1 MTVLY
6 ALVITI
12 LLFYFAIGIGTA
24 IKFSDSMRARFLM
37 KFVFILPFQTIALFF
52 AILRKI
58 LSSRQLQGGKKLPQI
73 LWFQLRLF
81 FIGFLVCLKFMPV
94 FSGKLAGIY
103 LSKFRMIQVEMADTQ
118 KECYEYVDKVV
129 FCH

>member
-12 LLFYFAIGIGTA
+12 LLFYFSIGIGTA

-37 KFVFILPFQTIALFF
+37 KFVFILPVQTIALFF

-58 LSSRQLQGGKKLPQI
+58 LSSRQLQGGKSLPQI
-73 LWFQLRLF
+73 FWFQLRLF
-81 FIGFLVCLKFMPV
+81 FIGFFVCLKFMPV
-94 FSGKLAGIY
+94 FSGKLACIY